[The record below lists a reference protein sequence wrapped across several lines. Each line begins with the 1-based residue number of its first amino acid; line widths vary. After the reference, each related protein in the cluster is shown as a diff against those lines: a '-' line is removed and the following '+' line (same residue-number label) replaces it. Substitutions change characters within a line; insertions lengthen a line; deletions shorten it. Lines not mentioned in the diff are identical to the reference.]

1 VTATVRRICVTDEE
15 ECIEY
20 LLSCC
25 PAFGPHWKEHRAPWG
40 DEPTPG
46 GLMLDLAAFGR
57 YAADAIARNSA
68 TELAAI
74 GEAAERLV
82 DWPSDHIQT
91 AAVFGFL
98 EGLTNI
104 CLGEPE
110 RYPFQRL
117 ARYLGPSAVAACRD
131 LDDQWGTQTPGV

>member
-1 VTATVRRICVTDEE
+1 MPSVRRICVTDEE
-15 ECIEY
+15 GCLEY
-20 LLSCC
+20 LLSQC
-25 PAFGPHWKEHRAPWG
+25 PAFAPHWKEHRAPYG
-40 DEPTPG
+40 HEPTPG

-57 YAADAIARNSA
+57 YAADAIERDAA

-74 GEAAERLV
+74 AVAAERLV
-82 DWPSDHIQT
+82 DWPSDHVQT
-91 AAVFGFL
+91 AAIYGFL
-98 EGLTNI
+98 EGLTNR

-117 ARYLGPSAVAACRD
+117 ARYLGPSAIAACRD